1 MENPAARF
9 RLIAFGSPFAYNC
22 HSDSTAPAGTHE
34 ITGREYAIL
43 SRIAQL
49 FQNPL
54 QFLYIL
60 PAIIIGLTVHEWA
73 HAYAAYRLGDPT
85 ARNLGRMTLNPI
97 AHIDPIGFI
106 MLLLVGFG
114 WAKPVPINSRNFKH
128 FKRDDI
134 IVSLAGI
141 TMNILVAF
149 VFSFIYV
156 AGFLKWG
163 LGTNE
168 AFTSIIGS
176 IISINL
182 ALAIFNLIPIYP
194 LDGSHVLESLLIRK
208 IPRFFMFLHQYGQ
221 WILILLLVTGLVS
234 TVLGYLVSGITGG
247 FFTVAA
253 WFINL
258 F

>member
-1 MENPAARF
+1 M
-9 RLIAFGSPFAYNC
+9 
-22 HSDSTAPAGTHE
+22 
-34 ITGREYAIL
+34 

-54 QFLYIL
+54 QFLYVL

-97 AHIDPIGFI
+97 AHIDIIGFL
-106 MLLLVGFG
+106 MLILVGFG
-114 WAKPVPINSRNFKH
+114 WAKPVPVNPRNFKH
-128 FKRDDI
+128 YKRDDI

-141 TMNILVAF
+141 FTNLIVAF
-149 VFSFIYV
+149 LFSFVYV
-156 AGFLKWG
+156 AGILKWG

-168 AFTSIIGS
+168 AFSTIIGS
-176 IISINL
+176 VITINL
-182 ALAIFNLIPIYP
+182 ALALFNLIPIYP
-194 LDGSHVLESLLIRK
+194 LDGSHVAESLLMRK
-208 IPRFFMFLHQYGQ
+208 IPRVFLFLRQYGQ
-221 WILILLLVTGLVS
+221 YILL
-234 TVLGYLVSGITGG
+234 VLLFLGAISSVLSFLISAISSG
-247 FFTVAA
+247 FFSVAA

>member
-1 MENPAARF
+1 
-9 RLIAFGSPFAYNC
+9 
-22 HSDSTAPAGTHE
+22 
-34 ITGREYAIL
+34 L
-43 SRIAQL
+43 SRIAQI

-54 QFLYIL
+54 QLLYTL
-60 PAIIIGLTVHEWA
+60 PAILIGLTVHEWA

-85 ARNLGRMTLNPI
+85 ARNLGRMTLNPL
-97 AHIDPIGFI
+97 AHVDIFGFL
-106 MLLLVGFG
+106 MLILVGFG
-114 WAKPVPINSRNFKH
+114 WAKPVPVNPRNFKNY
-128 FKRDDI
+128 KRDDI

-141 TMNILVAF
+141 VTNVIVAF
-149 VFSFIYV
+149 LFSFVYV
-156 AGFLKWG
+156 AGVLKWG
-163 LGTNE
+163 LGTNT
-168 AFTSIIGS
+168 AFLSIFGA

-208 IPRFFMFLHQYGQ
+208 IPRFFMFLRQYGQ
-221 WILILLLVTGLVS
+221 WILILLLFTGLVS
-234 TVLGYLVSGITGG
+234 TVLGYLISAISGG

>member
-1 MENPAARF
+1 M
-9 RLIAFGSPFAYNC
+9 
-22 HSDSTAPAGTHE
+22 
-34 ITGREYAIL
+34 

-85 ARNLGRMTLNPI
+85 ARNMGRMTLNPI

-128 FKRDDI
+128 LKRDDI

-194 LDGSHVLESLLIRK
+194 LDGSHVAESLLMHK
-208 IPRFFMFLHQYGQ
+208 IPRVFWFLRQYGQ
-221 WILILLLVTGLVS
+221 FILLALLLTNIVS
-234 TVLGYLVSGITGG
+234 TVLGYLISGITSG
-247 FFTVAA
+247 FFSLAA
-253 WFINL
+253 WVINL